1 MSGEILDIARTI
13 LREGLICDHC
23 LGRQFA
29 KLSTDLTNDE
39 RGRAV
44 RLVLAMIADAQD
56 DQVLRSDLQQPK
68 RCWVC
73 NGIFEELDVWAA
85 RALNALDDIEYDT
98 FLVGTRPGG
107 LLSENEELL
116 WETAGTGYAE
126 PLKSEINREVG
137 KRIAGV
143 TEKEVEF
150 TEPDVVVLLDIARDT
165 VQLQIRSAYIYGRY
179 RKLVRGI
186 PQIRWYCTE
195 CRGKGCERCSFT
207 GKMYPESVDELI
219 AVPVVEAMKAS
230 GTAFHGAG
238 REDVDARMLGSGR
251 PFVLEVKKPRKRR
264 IDPGRLEK
272 DINEYC
278 GTKVVVSDL
287 CFVDHQKVREI
298 KSERYDKAYLVT
310 ISCSGVNRDT
320 LIRGLDA
327 ITGVIRQRTPS
338 RVAHRRSDL
347 VRKRE
352 VYFAVLESFS
362 IDSAVIR
369 IECEAGLYVKEL
381 ISGDHGRTVPS
392 LSEAVGAD
400 VAVTEL
406 DVVAVKPVSA

>member
-126 PLKSEINREVG
+126 PLKSEVNREVG

-186 PQIRWYCTE
+186 PQI
-195 CRGKGCERCSFT
+195 
-207 GKMYPESVDELI
+207 
-219 AVPVVEAMKAS
+219 
-230 GTAFHGAG
+230 
-238 REDVDARMLGSGR
+238 
-251 PFVLEVKKPRKRR
+251 
-264 IDPGRLEK
+264 
-272 DINEYC
+272 
-278 GTKVVVSDL
+278 
-287 CFVDHQKVREI
+287 
-298 KSERYDKAYLVT
+298 
-310 ISCSGVNRDT
+310 
-320 LIRGLDA
+320 
-327 ITGVIRQRTPS
+327 
-338 RVAHRRSDL
+338 
-347 VRKRE
+347 
-352 VYFAVLESFS
+352 
-362 IDSAVIR
+362 
-369 IECEAGLYVKEL
+369 
-381 ISGDHGRTVPS
+381 
-392 LSEAVGAD
+392 
-400 VAVTEL
+400 
-406 DVVAVKPVSA
+406 